1 MIRKD
6 KSDLIEIDGEYYS
19 QKEIIAIIESNNEL
33 AKKNERQA
41 NFIRSLKVF
50 NKELT
55 SQRKELNDKTI
66 KLSKELRDIKQM
78 SMWEF
83 ADKYC
88 NDSELEDAGK
98 AFARSLGVGMSSEE
112 VAIEEAENSYVPYSG
127 DDF

>member
-41 NFIRSLKVF
+41 NFIRSLKAF

-88 NDSELEDAGK
+88 NDTELEDAGK
-98 AFARSLGVGMSSEE
+98 AFARSLGVGMSSKE
-112 VAIEEAENSYVPYSG
+112 VAIEQAENCYVPYNG

>member
-1 MIRKD
+1 MANTTAK
-6 KSDLIEIDGEYYS
+6 
-19 QKEIIAIIESNNEL
+19 KEIIAIIESNNEL

-41 NFIRSLKVF
+41 NFIRNLKVF

-66 KLSKELRDIKQM
+66 KLSKELHDIKQM

-88 NDSELEDAGK
+88 NDTELEDAGK

-112 VAIEEAENSYVPYSG
+112 VAIEQAENSYVPYDG

>member
-41 NFIRSLKVF
+41 NFIRSLKAF

-88 NDSELEDAGK
+88 NDTELEDAGK
-98 AFARSLGVGMSSEE
+98 AFARSLGVGMSREE
-112 VAIEEAENSYVPYSG
+112 GAIEQAENSYVPYNG